1 MHNELTHE
9 YYEINVY
16 YLIIIFKKAYFK
28 CKKLILP
35 NSATKTLEKMEMAFL
50 NKDLEDRLTPET
62 KTCLRLEPI
71 E

>member
-1 MHNELTHE
+1 MQKVD
-9 YYEINVY
+9 IAKFSDQNVG
-16 YLIIIFKKAYFK
+16 
-28 CKKLILP
+28 
-35 NSATKTLEKMEMAFL
+35 KMEMAFL